1 MNILD
6 AFHKSVHD
14 APGGCEALAVR
25 MGMSAAVLRNKANPN
40 AIANI
45 VGLLDVDRVM
55 SLTGDHS
62 VLHALAKNHGYVCVQ
77 VGDDIVASDLALLEI
92 VTQVWTANGAVGA
105 SVHEALADGR
115 IEASEVARVKDQVFR
130 ATRVLH
136 ELVARMEGMAEK

>member
-6 AFHKSVHD
+6 AFHKSVHE

-40 AIANI
+40 AVTNI
-45 VGLLDVDRVM
+45 VGLLDADRVM

-62 VLHALAKNHGYVCVQ
+62 VLHTLAKSHGYVCVR
-77 VGDDIVASDLALLEI
+77 VGDGIVASDLALLEI
-92 VTQVWTANGAVGA
+92 VTQVWTANGAVGT

-115 IEASEVARVKDQVFR
+115 IEPREVARVKDQVYR
-130 ATRVLH
+130 ATRALH
-136 ELVARMEGMAEK
+136 ELVARMEGMVDK